1 MIARNYV
8 DRARHGPQLI
18 DDVNDQLSADAIVF
32 ESIARKDQKI
42 DRFFSTYLGN
52 ASARVQSGC
61 SHPIADATNLCRGH
75 ANLPVARMHKPHTVI
90 LRHLV
95 AHGMSYLENF
105 FSTG

>member
-8 DRARHGPQLI
+8 DGAGHELESVGDI
-18 DDVNDQLSADAIVF
+18 NHKLSTNAIVF
-32 ESIARKDQKI
+32 KSIARKDQKI
-42 DRFFSTYLGN
+42 GRFLSAYLGN
-52 ASARVQSGC
+52 ASTRVQSGC
-61 SHPIADATNLCRGH
+61 AYPIADATNLCGSH

>member
-32 ESIARKDQKI
+32 ESIAGKDQKI
-42 DRFFSTYLGN
+42 GRFFSAYLGN

-61 SHPIADATNLCRGH
+61 SHPIADATNLCRSH
-75 ANLPVARMHKPHTVI
+75 ADLPVARMHKPHTVI